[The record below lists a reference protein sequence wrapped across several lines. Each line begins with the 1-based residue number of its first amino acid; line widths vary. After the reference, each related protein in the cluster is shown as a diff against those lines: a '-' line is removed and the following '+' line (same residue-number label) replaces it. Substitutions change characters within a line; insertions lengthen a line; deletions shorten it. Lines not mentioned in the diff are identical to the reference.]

1 MAFSLHPKLAE
12 DTLPIVELALC
23 DVLLMND
30 RRFPW
35 CILVPRLDNL
45 RELHE
50 IPDPRQAALYEEIS
64 ATSRALERVVGAEKI
79 NVAALGN
86 IVAQLHIHVIARFS
100 SDAAW
105 PAPVWGFGSAEP
117 YPEPGI
123 ESHSESDS
131 RPSQSAQSLIGAL
144 ITQLRPRA

>member
-1 MAFSLHPKLAE
+1 
-12 DTLPIVELALC
+12 
-23 DVLLMND
+23 MND

-50 IPDPRQAALYEEIS
+50 IPDARQAALYEEIS